1 MENDKKNDVKPK
13 TLARKIAD
21 ISAALGAIAKDGINK
36 EQKYAFIEYAAV
48 AGKLRTIQAEHGVA
62 VFPHVEDYTMN
73 EVRSKFGAIGYHYV
87 LKMKFKV
94 VNADDMNDFIE
105 QSWLGEATDYGDKGI
120 NKAETSATKYFYMR
134 LYNISEKGE
143 AEADNNTPEQFAEDY
158 KDSKANK
165 RSPQT
170 KPSQA
175 AQKPEP
181 KVNYQLLHNVRGKLP
196 TLDTVIQLE
205 KYRQHLKLDDLHWQ
219 LLKKDFAKRKKE
231 IEDGVE

>member
-36 EQKYAFIEYAAV
+36 EQKYAFIAYAAV

-62 VFPHVEDYTMN
+62 VFPHVEDYTKD
-73 EVRSKFGAIGYHYV
+73 EVRSKGGLVGYHYV
-87 LKMKFKV
+87 LKMKFRV
-94 VNADDMNDFIE
+94 VNADDMNDFME

-143 AEADNNTPEQFAEDY
+143 TEADNNTPEQFPKDY
-158 KDSKANK
+158 KRN
-165 RSPQT
+165 PQT

-205 KYRQHLKLDDLHWQ
+205 KYRQQLKLDDLHWQ

-231 IEDGVE
+231 IEDGLERCTNT